1 MIEATL
7 EGLRAAKV
15 LAIIRAK
22 GDPQVAIQRGIE
34 LASMGCKA
42 MEVTLDSSD
51 WGAVVGGLRAAL
63 PADVLLGVGTVMD
76 NTVDQIARAQELGAT
91 FALSP
96 IDPVGFVDECHRRGV
111 LAIPSG
117 FTSNELWDLHRRG
130 ARWAPHG
137 CSRRD
142 ARCARAPVCA
152 PPPLPLPHLPTRPAP
167 APTRRARLLKLFHA
181 GLCSP
186 PILKSMLD
194 VSPLG
199 AALNILPSGGVSPAN
214 AAAWLDA
221 GAACMGMGS
230 NLVGKDVGTTL
241 GTPEHEAAVAAW
253 HAEGKEVARA
263 FFGSM
268 LGGEGGGG
276 GDSK

>member
-96 IDPVGFVDECHRRGV
+96 IDPVGFIDECHRRGV

-130 ARWAPHG
+130 
-137 CSRRD
+137 
-142 ARCARAPVCA
+142 
-152 PPPLPLPHLPTRPAP
+152 
-167 APTRRARLLKLFHA
+167 ARLLKLFHA

-221 GAACMGMGS
+221 GAACVGMGS
-230 NLVGKDVGTTL
+230 NLVGKDVGTTP

-268 LGGEGGGG
+268 LGGEVGGG